1 MEKRILIKEDL
12 EQFKEIAKDL
22 KQFMPVLNQLK
33 ESFESLE
40 IGPFT
45 NEVFKKINLLGS
57 KYHVEIYIKN
67 LENQL
72 DKLGIKSSLMRE
84 NTIKDHEQ
92 IIENFKKAVD
102 NAKNFYPQIFT
113 SNRPK
118 LTLKFISFENGLFVI
133 SKEDKEMILED
144 FCRLYLENEDEIK
157 LYNISK
163 KLEGAFN
170 EYLEFFFET
179 GISSINKHYSGS
191 HVLKFDE
198 DLNQMIV
205 SPEGVK
211 IVSNYKKKYEAYILE
226 RNDKNK
232 KRIDTQQIKI

>member
-1 MEKRILIKEDL
+1 MD
-12 EQFKEIAKDL
+12 FFDTCYL
-22 KQFMPVLNQLK
+22 KLF
-33 ESFESLE
+33 STDIFC
-40 IGPFT
+40 
-45 NEVFKKINLLGS
+45 LLG
-57 KYHVEIYIKN
+57 VTELLFLCIYLFYWLQVFYFSLKLCWFARIS
-67 LENQL
+67 NQTW
-72 DKLGIKSSLMRE
+72 I
-84 NTIKDHEQ
+84 
-92 IIENFKKAVD
+92 
-102 NAKNFYPQIFT
+102 
-113 SNRPK
+113 
-118 LTLKFISFENGLFVI
+118 
-133 SKEDKEMILED
+133 
-144 FCRLYLENEDEIK
+144 CRLYLENEDEIK